1 MCGLDSELDLEGVGQ
16 CGGDPARPK
25 REKSHLSLPWLHT
38 DLRSLGNHLGHVCHI
53 KDQDSQCGW
62 LSAKPLWEIHKVE
75 GPAQMDETQRVA
87 RLSQVEGISFR
98 TSPRPVPPPHTGPG
112 GERGGKVRRRAAK
125 WQDDCPT
132 TGVHNQRRL
141 LESHLPQRPGI
152 SLAAQRFR

>member
-1 MCGLDSELDLEGVGQ
+1 MCGLDFELDLEGVGQ
-16 CGGDPARPK
+16 CGGSPARPK
-25 REKSHLSLPWLHT
+25 REEATFLFPGYMP

-75 GPAQMDETQRVA
+75 GPSRWMRHKRVA

-98 TSPRPVPPPHTGPG
+98 TSPSCPPTTHRPWR
-112 GERGGKVRRRAAK
+112 ERGGKVRGGGQQSGRMTALP
-125 WQDDCPT
+125 QVCT
-132 TGVHNQRRL
+132 TREL